1 MKHSAPSGFSL
12 EKMSLYLGEDGFLVF
27 VSLGSVD
34 VVTIKIPHRVD
45 VLLYQPMLHPIFTYW
60 VG

>member
-12 EKMSLYLGEDGFLVF
+12 EKMPLYLGEDGSLVF